1 MIPSTLK
8 TIFVDGDLDDS
19 SLLLDVQHPYRDKD
33 LLLANQFD
41 DVEDIVHDQVRQP
54 GKMSS
59 PLMSDFSFSYL
70 SSFRTTP
77 ALFAFLSIRMHCNTV
92 VIFDD
97 DEDDECV

>member
-41 DVEDIVHDQVRQP
+41 DVDDIVHDQVRQP
-54 GKMSS
+54 AKMNNS
-59 PLMSDFSFSYL
+59 PMSGFYSLHPFLRFARLSLSLLFSL
-70 SSFRTTP
+70 SLSLSP
-77 ALFAFLSIRMHCNTV
+77 CALRYC
-92 VIFDD
+92 
-97 DEDDECV
+97 